1 MVDPPSRV
9 DATSGTGHGGQSELF
24 CCLFVSFNNFKKPT
38 NNDNT

>member
-1 MVDPPSRV
+1 MVDPLSRV

-24 CCLFVSFNNFKKPT
+24 CCLFVLFNKPT